1 MTTAAEPM
9 AVDRADVRTI
19 VGGGVKLG
27 ILTAVG
33 VVAFALLARAM
44 SGNTETLVLSLLV
57 LAGGVVFGYL
67 PALWTRPRSA
77 DGIAWCTLLGLLGA
91 VAFTVL
97 DVVLLRP
104 LSVYHWTWD
113 AIGGGSGFWYIPVWW
128 MGSAFLAWLG
138 GMVVAYAA
146 QGGRRA
152 GPALRQLGLRTKGV
166 DAQAKE
172 GCRPALLL
180 QRGVDDQMGPAVRF
194 GPRDLRLRGLPVH
207 WLDQLPHCIR

>member
-9 AVDRADVRTI
+9 VVDRADVRTI

-57 LAGGVVFGYL
+57 LTGGVVFGYL

-146 QGGRRA
+146 QGGRD
-152 GPALRQLGLRTKGV
+152 PQPLVQGLQTGGIAV
-166 DAQAKE
+166 ILFGIITGLTIA
-172 GCRPALLL
+172 PFH
-180 QRGVDDQMGPAVRF
+180 PAVVALAFAIALALHVPLSAVMHR
-194 GPRDLRLRGLPVH
+194 R
-207 WLDQLPHCIR
+207 